1 MSPEAQDAFDERMK
15 QEVYSSYVDLS
26 MSPPGKTPDLR

>member
-15 QEVYSSYVDLS
+15 QEFYSPYVDLS
-26 MSPPGKTPDLR
+26 MSPPSQMPGLD